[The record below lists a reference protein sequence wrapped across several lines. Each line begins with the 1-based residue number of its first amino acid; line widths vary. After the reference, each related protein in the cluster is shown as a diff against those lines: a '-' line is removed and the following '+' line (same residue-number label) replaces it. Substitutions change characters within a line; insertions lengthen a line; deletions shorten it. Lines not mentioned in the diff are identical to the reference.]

1 MTTNHVFF
9 DLFSYV
15 NKVPEA
21 RIAAHMAAS
30 TAWKIDQLLVKYSRD
45 LFKSVRQELFTQGV
59 DGMAEL
65 TTALHEA
72 EFAEQAFHEQGSS
85 NEGACENIRW
95 LNSQRDQ
102 WHELAAELTALTWD
116 WQGNTRSYDIPSL
129 DDAFHNDRPY
139 KVAIDTQR
147 RMKMSIARRAKE
159 YEWDNETQQRRFE
172 SKLVRKQDKL
182 QDVKAAVDA
191 MAGAAQLMMHL
202 VLRSDEDSAASRSK
216 EFSALPLEI
225 QRQLLENAQRAAA
238 QVAEWAED
246 DRSLSDRECDDID
259 DCAFNVERD
268 LKRVL
273 RSPRFHITA
282 QVNAATEANVG

>member
-1 MTTNHVFF
+1 MTTNHIYF
-9 DLFSYV
+9 DLFGYI

-116 WQGNTRSYDIPSL
+116 WQGNTRVYDIPSL

-172 SKLVRKQDKL
+172 SKLARKQDKL

-273 RSPRFHITA
+273 TSPRFRITA
-282 QVNAATEANVG
+282 QVNASTETNVG